1 MKKLMMIAVVISVSA
16 LAGCMSPAERMAKN
30 MAECEA
36 QGISKDTCYQV
47 EKDNQS
53 RMNAM
58 YQKQSMEN
66 ARDAAAGEGVF
77 KKK

>member
-1 MKKLMMIAVVISVSA
+1 MKKLMMVAGVFSVA
-16 LAGCMSPAERMAKN
+16 TLAGCMSPTERMAQH

-36 QGISKDTCYQV
+36 HGISKDTCYQV

-58 YQKQSMEN
+58 YQK
-66 ARDAAAGEGVF
+66 
-77 KKK
+77 